1 MAVTKGCGATPN
13 EADREANEGKGHT
26 KPSHGKT
33 SVLPPGNRD
42 RYDQSEGCQECDG
55 AGAAGGSSL
64 NAEACTDE
72 ADEQGFPPCSAQGRL
87 NFNKGINV
95 LVCLSFHP
103 T

>member
-1 MAVTKGCGATPN
+1 VVSKGSGAKPN
-13 EADREANEGKGHT
+13 EADRRANEGKGNT
-26 KPSHGKT
+26 KHSDGKN

-72 ADEQGFPPCSAQGRL
+72 ADEQGFPPWSAQSPYQFHQRS
-87 NFNKGINV
+87 NEP
-95 LVCLSFHP
+95 VCLSFRP